1 MFQAEGGPSFVP
13 LRVLLPF
20 SLEETAAPAESK
32 GERRRRGRRRRVT
45 MMWRREKPN
54 KDAEGGLA
62 SISMSNVTTINTYL
76 SR

>member
-32 GERRRRGRRRRVT
+32 GERRRRRRRIT
-45 MMWRREKPN
+45 MIWRREKPN
-54 KDAEGGLA
+54 KDAEGE
-62 SISMSNVTTINTYL
+62 L
-76 SR
+76 S

>member
-32 GERRRRGRRRRVT
+32 GERRRRRRRRIT

-54 KDAEGGLA
+54 KDAEGE
-62 SISMSNVTTINTYL
+62 L
-76 SR
+76 S